1 MWKKIRESTSGI
13 NLNFISGLMRK
24 RRYAKFETDEDA
36 SKHLN
41 GHLHDDRDSVHLKLD
56 QRDAEN
62 NKVSWTSTSS
72 CSKRRT
78 DETTDMSTVDAGF
91 RRVELKCSDNNGN
104 RNSRRPYNPRLSEP
118 FLADY
123 GSTNIHDESIDSLYG
138 YGSDASDGDG
148 VTHHEFYEA
157 RKNGVKTPSSLKDD
171 VTDFV
176 HSLVQKRYQKLDD
189 SEEESE
195 DVVDFDRRVSESNG
209 SRRRSTRS
217 GSRDSDNQVFHSIKD
232 ITPNW
237 EDKPKKSK
245 KRRKTAKRARHAVRF
260 AWKWTKRGFMG
271 YAGNIAS
278 ASSFFMVSRSGPYT
292 NRKYSH
298 RKYK

>member
-13 NLNFISGLMRK
+13 NLNFISGLVRK

-41 GHLHDDRDSVHLKLD
+41 GHLHDERESVHLKLD
-56 QRDAEN
+56 QRDEEN

-72 CSKRRT
+72 VRRRT
-78 DETTDMSTVDAGF
+78 DPTSDTSIVDAGF
-91 RRVELKCSDNNGN
+91 RRAELKCSDNNGN

-118 FLADY
+118 FMADY

-138 YGSDASDGDG
+138 YGSDASDSDC
-148 VTHHEFYEA
+148 VPHHEFYEA
-157 RKNGVKTPSSLKDD
+157 RKNGIKSQSSLKDD

-176 HSLVQKRYQKLDD
+176 QSLVQKRYQKLDD

-195 DVVDFDRRVSESNG
+195 DADFVRRTSESNG
-209 SRRRSTRS
+209 NRQRSTRS
-217 GSRDSDNQVFHSIKD
+217 GSCDSDNQVFHSIKD

-245 KRRKTAKRARHAVRF
+245 KRRKAAKRARRAVRF

-278 ASSFFMVSRSGPYT
+278 ATNFFTVSRSGPYT
-292 NRKYSH
+292 SRKYAP
-298 RKYK
+298 RKFK

>member
-13 NLNFISGLMRK
+13 NLNFISSLIRK
-24 RRYAKFETDEDA
+24 RSYAKFETDEDA

-41 GHLHDDRDSVHLKLD
+41 GHLHDDRDSGHLKLD
-56 QRDAEN
+56 HRDEEN
-62 NKVSWTSTSS
+62 NKVSWTSSS
-72 CSKRRT
+72 SSKRRADAT
-78 DETTDMSTVDAGF
+78 ASNMVVDTGF

-104 RNSRRPYNPRLSEP
+104 KNSRRPYNSRLSEP
-118 FLADY
+118 FMTDY
-123 GSTNIHDESIDSLYG
+123 GSTNMHDDSIDSSYG
-138 YGSDASDGDG
+138 YGSDTSDSD
-148 VTHHEFYEA
+148 VIAHHEFYEA

-189 SEEESE
+189 SADESE
-195 DVVDFDRRVSESNG
+195 DIVDFDRRVSESNG
-209 SRRRSTRS
+209 NRRRSARS

-245 KRRKTAKRARHAVRF
+245 KRRKNAKRARRAVRF

-278 ASSFFMVSRSGPYT
+278 ASNFFTISRSGPYT
-292 NRKYSH
+292 NRKYAH